1 MDLINIDEIIIGDRF
16 RSDPGNVSDLMDS
29 IEKIGLLHP
38 IVINSEY
45 QLIAGH
51 RRLIACK
58 KLGETSIPCTILDI
72 EDIKKAETDE
82 NIVRQDFTN
91 SEIRAIH
98 KYFHEAESRQGD
110 NRGDGPGFER
120 VLSDSENTAREHPAR
135 EYPIDK
141 TVKAT
146 GKSTDTISKI
156 NQVMEAESDSPIV
169 QKKIDEIKAKI
180 DDQPVDRSYRE
191 VKKLLTP
198 EPERPDPEF
207 LVRLIIDLIKKQEEG
222 DRIFKDLYEIL
233 QYPDGAKI
241 LKNKISRYKTNG

>member
-1 MDLINIDEIIIGDRF
+1 MDLINIDEIIIGERF
-16 RSDPGNVSDLMDS
+16 RADPGNVSDLMDS

-110 NRGDGPGFER
+110 NQYTKQNE
-120 VLSDSENTAREHPAR
+120 LHSDSERSDTPTQKSAA
-135 EYPIDK
+135 
-141 TVKAT
+141 VT

>member
-1 MDLINIDEIIIGDRF
+1 MDLINIDEIIIGERF
-16 RSDPGNVSDLMDS
+16 RADPGNVSDLMDS

-91 SEIRAIH
+91 SEIHAIQKH
-98 KYFHEAESRQGD
+98 FHETESRQGD
-110 NRGDGPGFER
+110 HLKAEPIH
-120 VLSDSENTAREHPAR
+120 SDSECIETPTQ
-135 EYPIDK
+135 K
-141 TVKAT
+141 TTKAT
-146 GKSTDTISKI
+146 GKSTDTVSKI
-156 NQVMEAESDSPIV
+156 NQVMEAESDNPII

-180 DDQPVDRSYRE
+180 DAQPVDRSYKQ

-241 LKNKISRYKTNG
+241 LKNKISYYNK